1 MEKYSA
7 RALFKGDISIWII
20 FMLLCCFSLVE
31 VFSATSTIA
40 YKQASIWQPIIRH
53 ATFLFIG
60 ILLVIALPHIHYKYF
75 SLGILLVP
83 LSILLLGLTYIIG
96 VTTNDASR
104 WLVLLGVQFQ
114 PSEVAK
120 LACIIYVAFW
130 LSKRNKLSDTV
141 VYKIILWGVGLVCVL
156 IFFANFSTAFLL
168 GMICFLMMF
177 IGQIPL
183 KKLGKLLGSLFVIG
197 LIGILALQA
206 LPEETTKKYVP
217 RRAQTWQ
224 NRISNYLSPKI
235 QSEDELGSQEKGY
248 EITDSNYQESHAK
261 IAIARGGVFGKLP
274 GQSVQR
280 DFLPQA
286 YSDFIYAIIIEEMGI
301 VGGIFVLLLYIML
314 MIRVGVI
321 AKRCE
326 KLFPKYLAIGCGL
339 MIVIQAFAHMGIN
352 VGLFP
357 VTGQPLPLVSR
368 GGTSTILTC
377 VYIGIILSVSH
388 YGAKMGEEEENED
401 EAGTLDINND
411 SEIVGDFENSP
422 VLAIESTETER

>member
-1 MEKYSA
+1 
-7 RALFKGDISIWII
+7 
-20 FMLLCCFSLVE
+20 MLLCCFSLVE

-40 YKQASIWQPIIRH
+40 YKLANIWQPIARH
-53 ATFLFIG
+53 ASYLFVG
-60 ILLVIALPHIHYKYF
+60 CLFVLGLPHIHYKYF
-75 SLGILLVP
+75 SLGILLLP
-83 LSILLLGLTYIIG
+83 LSVLLLGLTYIIG

-104 WLVLLGVQFQ
+104 WLVLMGVQFQ
-114 PSEVAK
+114 PSEVGK

-130 LSKRNKLSDTV
+130 LSKRNKLSDAT
-141 VYKIILWGVGLVCVL
+141 VYKIILYGVGAVCLL
-156 IFFANFSTAFLL
+156 IFFANFSTAFML
-168 GMICFLMMF
+168 GGICFILMF

-183 KKLGKLLGSLFVIG
+183 KKLGKLLGSLFVAG

-206 LPEETTKKYVP
+206 LPEETTQNLLP

-224 NRISNYLSPKI
+224 NRISNYLTPRI
-235 QSEDELGSQEKGY
+235 QSEDEQVGQPKEY
-248 EITDSNYQESHAK
+248 VITDSNYQESHAK

-301 VGGIFVLLLYIML
+301 VGGIFVLLLYVML
-314 MIRVGVI
+314 MIRVGIV

-339 MIVIQAFAHMGIN
+339 MIVVQAFTHMGIN

-357 VTGQPLPLVSR
+357 VTGQPLPLISR

-377 VYIGIILSVSH
+377 IYIGIILSVSH
-388 YGAKMGEEEENED
+388 YGAKMTHEEEDEEGILEVKVESDAEEN
-401 EAGTLDINND
+401 
-411 SEIVGDFENSP
+411 P
-422 VLAIESTETER
+422 VLAIESIETEA

>member
-1 MEKYSA
+1 MGKYSA
-7 RALFKGDISIWII
+7 KALFKGDVSIWII

-40 YKQASIWQPIIRH
+40 YKLANIWHPIGQH
-53 ATFLFIG
+53 AVFLFVG
-60 ILLVIALPHIHYKYF
+60 FLFVLGLPHVHYRLF
-75 SLGILLVP
+75 SLGILLLP
-83 LSILLLGLTYIIG
+83 LSVLLLGLTYIIG

-104 WLVLLGVQFQ
+104 WLVLMGIQFQ
-114 PSEVAK
+114 PSEVGK

-130 LSKRNKLSDTV
+130 LSKRNKFSDDTI
-141 VYKIILWGVGLVCVL
+141 YKIILYGVGAVCLL

-168 GMICFLMMF
+168 GAICFILMF

-183 KKLGKLLGSLFVIG
+183 IKLGKLLGSLLVIG
-197 LIGILALQA
+197 LIGVLALQA
-206 LPEETTKKYVP
+206 LPAETAQDILP

-224 NRISNYLSPKI
+224 NRVANYLAPKI
-235 QSEDELGSQEKGY
+235 QSEDEQDQPKEY
-248 EITDSNYQESHAK
+248 VITDSNYQESHAK
-261 IAIARGGVFGKLP
+261 IAISRGGVFGKLP

-301 VGGIFVLLLYIML
+301 IGGIFVLLLYVML
-314 MIRVGVI
+314 MIRVGIV

-339 MIVIQAFAHMGIN
+339 MIVVQALAHMGIN

-357 VTGQPLPLVSR
+357 VTGQPLPLISR

-377 VYIGIILSVSH
+377 IYIGIILSISH
-388 YGAKMGEEEENED
+388 YGAGMTHEEENEEGVLEMEVASD
-401 EAGTLDINND
+401 VE
-411 SEIVGDFENSP
+411 ENP
-422 VLAIESTETER
+422 ALAIESIEEEA

>member
-1 MEKYSA
+1 MKKYSA
-7 RALFKGDISIWII
+7 KALFKGDVSIWII

-40 YKQASIWQPIIRH
+40 YKQANIWQPIVRH
-53 ATFLFIG
+53 ASYLFVG
-60 ILLVIALPHIHYKYF
+60 CLCVLGLPHIHYKFF
-75 SLGILLVP
+75 SLGVLLVP

-120 LACIIYVAFW
+120 LACVIYVAFW
-130 LSKRNKLSDTV
+130 LSKRNKLSDDT
-141 VYKIILWGVGLVCVL
+141 VYKIILYGVGTVCLL

-168 GMICFLMMF
+168 GGICFLLMF

-183 KKLGKLLGSLFVIG
+183 KKLGKLLGSLLVAG
-197 LIGILALQA
+197 LIGVLALQA
-206 LPEETTKKYVP
+206 LPEETIRKSVP
-217 RRAQTWQ
+217 RAMTWR
-224 NRISNYLSPKI
+224 NRIANFFVPKM
-235 QSEDELGSQEKGY
+235 QSEDDQAANNNTY
-248 EITDSNYQESHAK
+248 VITDSNYQESHAK

-274 GQSVQR
+274 GQSMQR

-286 YSDFIYAIIIEEMGI
+286 YSDFIYAIIIEEMGL
-301 VGGIFVLLLYIML
+301 VGGIVVLLLYVML
-314 MIRVGVI
+314 MIRVGII

-339 MIVIQAFAHMGIN
+339 IIVIQALMHMGIN

-357 VTGQPLPLVSR
+357 VTGQPLPLISR

-377 VYIGIILSVSH
+377 IYIGIILSISH
-388 YGAKMGEEEENED
+388 YGANMTEEEENESEEGVLEIGVEPDD
-401 EAGTLDINND
+401 E
-411 SEIVGDFENSP
+411 ENP
-422 VLAIESTETER
+422 ILAVESMDVKE